1 VDEETL
7 EAVEV
12 VIEEGSEE
20 AIEEASEVAE
30 VAALEVEED
39 HLYHMKIKP
48 ERKEQFQDSK
58 EQKKHFDF
66 SIYKFNLLIS

>member
-1 VDEETL
+1 M
-7 EAVEV
+7 

-20 AIEEASEVAE
+20 IEGGSEEE
-30 VAALEVEED
+30 VKALVGIKGD
-39 HLYHMKIKP
+39 QIYHMKIKP